1 MTAADWVAIIMVI
14 ALTLYAWSGIADF
27 GAGFWDLT
35 AGGRTRG
42 RGVRALIDEVVTPVW
57 EVNHVWLIFL
67 LITFWT
73 GFGAAFGPV
82 MTTLFVPL
90 SLAALGIVLR
100 GANFALRKDA
110 ARAGGRHVTAWL
122 FGLGAIITPFF
133 FGAALAGIVDG
144 RVPPDGTGDPV
155 SSWWNGFSIAVGL
168 LVVAMG
174 AFLSATYLVVEAARR
189 GLTQLRAYFQKRAL
203 AAGVVGLLCGG
214 AAAITLHID
223 SPPMFHRFVHR
234 SIPLLI
240 IGLAALVATFVGAI
254 RGLVH
259 GVRLR
264 VVAALGV
271 AALVW
276 AWAVAQY
283 DYLLPFTMT
292 IAQGAGA
299 DVTMRWLIGWA
310 LVALVTVVPLLI
322 LLYVLDQRGELGEDP
337 TTSAVQSPP
346 V

>member
-14 ALTLYAWSGIADF
+14 AITLYAWSGMADY

-42 RGVRALIDEVVTPVW
+42 RRVRGLIDEVVTPIW

-67 LITFWT
+67 LVTFWT

-90 SLAALGIVLR
+90 ALAALGIVLR

-122 FGLGAIITPFF
+122 FGLGAILTPFF

-144 RVPPDGTGDPV
+144 RVPPDGSGDPV
-155 SSWWNGFSIAVGL
+155 SSWWNGFSVAVGI

-189 GLTQLRAYFQKRAL
+189 EVPEMRAYFRIRAL
-203 AAGVVGLLCGG
+203 VAGG
-214 AAAITLHID
+214 AALLAGIAAAVELHID
-223 SPPMFHRFVHR
+223 ELQMFQRFVHR
-234 SIPLLI
+234 SIPLLV
-240 IGLAALVATFVGAI
+240 IGLLALAAAFVMALRGIA
-254 RGLVH
+254 RGL
-259 GVRLR
+259 RI
-264 VVAALGV
+264 VAALGV

-276 AWAVAQY
+276 AWGVAQY
-283 DYLLPFTMT
+283 DYLLPFKLT

-299 DVTMRWLIGWA
+299 SVTMHWLIGWA
-310 LVALVTVVPLLI
+310 IVALVTVVPLLV
-322 LLYVLDQRGELGEDP
+322 LLYTLDQRDELSEDP
-337 TTSAVQSPP
+337 TMSAPDQQP
-346 V
+346 